1 MMLSLSTWCDV
12 EAYLERSRAILLP
25 IGSIEQHGPSG
36 LIGTDAICPTV
47 IAEAAAAED
56 PDILVGPT
64 FSVGCAQHHLAFP
77 GTITLRPSTMIAAI
91 MDWCAS
97 LRRHGF
103 ERIYWLNGHGG
114 NVATIAAAF
123 AEAYAERSL
132 QLPGSTPPPLTL
144 QQRNWWELPGVM
156 ATCQRLHPT
165 NDGSHATA
173 SEVAVTWAAY
183 PEQLRSVKLEP
194 RVAPQGR
201 FTDAEDYR
209 RRFADGRIGSDPA
222 QATVEGGRAI
232 IAAAAR
238 ALRED
243 FATFATPADDG

>member
-25 IGSIEQHGPSG
+25 IGSMEQHGPTG
-36 LIGTDAICPTV
+36 LVGTDALCPQI

-56 PDILVGPT
+56 DDILVGPT
-64 FSVGCAQHHLAFP
+64 FSVGCAQHHLGFP
-77 GTITLRPSTMIAAI
+77 GTITLRPTTMIAA
-91 MDWCAS
+91 MHDWCAS

-114 NVATIAAAF
+114 NVATISAAF
-123 AEAYAERSL
+123 AEVYAERSL
-132 QLPGSTPPPLTL
+132 SGPDSSLAPLSL
-144 QQRNWWELPGVM
+144 RQRNWWELAGVM

-173 SEVAVTWAAY
+173 SEVAVTYAAY
-183 PEQLRSVKLEP
+183 PEQQRKVPLEP
-194 RVAPQGR
+194 RVAPTGG
-201 FTDAEDYR
+201 FSDAEDYR
-209 RRFADGRIGSDPA
+209 SRFPDGRIGSDPS
-222 QATVEGGRAI
+222 QATVEGGKKI
-232 IAAAAR
+232 IQAAAK

-243 FATFATPADDG
+243 YRRFAGGS